1 MLVCSDYF
9 YIILHPG
16 EFRGYLQSDFL
27 LCDTRK
33 TPLAGRVSEK
43 QRAEPKV
50 TVLRDLILD
59 KAEHKLK
66 GQYKV
71 RRELWLCACWKQKD
85 RSILRPDLVDLH
97 SQAYLQLERSC

>member
-1 MLVCSDYF
+1 M
-9 YIILHPG
+9 H
-16 EFRGYLQSDFL
+16 SDFL
-27 LCDTRK
+27 LCDTREAS
-33 TPLAGRVSEK
+33 LAGTGSEK

-71 RRELWLCACWKQKD
+71 RRELCLCACWKQKD
-85 RSILRPDLVDLH
+85 RNILRPDLVDLH
-97 SQAYLQLERSC
+97 AQAYL